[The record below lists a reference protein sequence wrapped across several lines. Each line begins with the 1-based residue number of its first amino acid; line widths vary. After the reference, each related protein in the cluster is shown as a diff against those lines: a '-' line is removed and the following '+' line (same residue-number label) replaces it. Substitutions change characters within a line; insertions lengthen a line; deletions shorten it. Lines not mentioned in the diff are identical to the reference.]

1 MTATTFQNRATSG
14 QKALLRKLTLS
25 SAFTSQ
31 EAEETARWLTSP
43 AATKPA
49 ASLLIDRALG
59 RIREKNDRT
68 KAAQARQEA
77 RRQAQEDVRWEKT
90 KETGQWTGTR
100 ATPQHGLLA
109 SPQRPTCPATGKPLT
124 FDDMADL
131 LYR

>member
-1 MTATTFQNRATSG
+1 MTTTTNNRATER

-31 EAEETARWLTSP
+31 EAEDTARWLTSRS
-43 AATKPA
+43 ATKQT
-49 ASLLIDRALG
+49 ASVLIDRALV

-77 RRQAQEDVRWEKT
+77 RRQAQEDARWEKT

-100 ATPQHGLLA
+100 ATPQHGQIER
-109 SPQRPTCPATGKPLT
+109 PQRPTCPATGKELT
-124 FDDMADL
+124 FEDLKEL
-131 LYR
+131 LYH

>member
-1 MTATTFQNRATSG
+1 MTTTTNSRATER

-25 SAFTSQ
+25 SAFTSR
-31 EAEETARWLTSP
+31 EAEDTARWLISP
-43 AATKPA
+43 SATKQT
-49 ASLLIDRALG
+49 ASVLIDRALG

-90 KETGQWTGTR
+90 KETGMWTGTR
-100 ATPQHGLLA
+100 ATPRHGQIEA
-109 SPQRPTCPATGKPLT
+109 PQRPTCPATGKELT
-124 FDDMADL
+124 FEDLQEL